1 MPDCLAILHRLLLCR
16 PFQEAVAQQA
26 LDVTAGRRLEH
37 LPLHVT
43 ALPAAD
49 DMLACGDASRVE
61 YCVLHGLLL
70 LTEVRI
76 VIYPIGDVRI
86 YSNLLDLL
94 DVLKDKYQGY
104 SYAVSLSTPPEH
116 DNLGEYLV
124 DADIVDPIDPND
136 LMDKIEDYTS
146 LPNLQEFAMDQLP
159 DSAADI
165 LEGATSFF

>member
-1 MPDCLAILHRLLLCR
+1 MGR
-16 PFQEAVAQQA
+16 PVKFKQFQ
-26 LDVTAGRRLEH
+26 
-37 LPLHVT
+37 
-43 ALPAAD
+43 
-49 DMLACGDASRVE
+49 CGQSMVE
-61 YCVLHGLLL
+61 YTVVLVFGVMV
-70 LTEVRI
+70 LTTG
-76 VIYPIGDVRI
+76 PGGDVI
-86 YSNLLDLL
+86 LELLE
-94 DVLKDKYQGY
+94 VLKDKYQGY

>member
-1 MPDCLAILHRLLLCR
+1 M
-16 PFQEAVAQQA
+16 
-26 LDVTAGRRLEH
+26 
-37 LPLHVT
+37 
-43 ALPAAD
+43 
-49 DMLACGDASRVE
+49 VE
-61 YCVLHGLLL
+61 YTVVLVFGVMV
-70 LTEVRI
+70 LTTG
-76 VIYPIGDVRI
+76 PGGDVI
-86 YSNLLDLL
+86 LELLE
-94 DVLKDKYQGY
+94 VLKDKYQGY